1 MNLQHVG
8 LKRPCYQVEGW
19 LVDPLSMELVVARLE
34 DKESIINGISDALMV
49 LDAKTYKIREVN
61 NSFLNI
67 YKTTFDQVIG
77 NTCYKITHHECKP
90 CSQIIGHE
98 ICPLEK
104 SVSTGELSVTEHE
117 HKDQDG
123 NNRYFE
129 ITCYPINDI
138 HGEVSHLVHLSRDV
152 TDRRLAEESLK
163 EKVTRSEH
171 LAALGQLVAEI
182 THEIKNPLMMI
193 GGFARQLFQP
203 VDKETKVKKLTII
216 TEEVERLEKLLT
228 GIRDLY
234 QQKPPIIQDVNVKR
248 ILDKLYSLV
257 KDEAAKKN
265 IRTELIMDKNDL
277 IVKWDPQKLE
287 QVLLNFI
294 KNSMEAMEKGGNLS
308 IRAKSSGKRVQID
321 IIDNGCGIS
330 KEHMERILECFFS
343 TKKKGTGLGLCISKK
358 YIDEHDG
365 SDFFI
370 ESVEGKGTAI
380 KINLTTSTFR
390 EMRNLSKA

>member
-104 SVSTGELSVTEHE
+104 SVSTGELSITEHI
-117 HKDQDG
+117 HKDHDG
-123 NNRYFE
+123 NNHYFE
-129 ITCYPINDI
+129 ITCYPIKDI
-138 HGEVSHLVHLSRDV
+138 HGKVGQLVHLSRDV

-163 EKVTRSEH
+163 EKVTRAEH

-216 TEEVERLEKLLT
+216 TEEVERLEKLVT

-234 QQKPPIIQDVNVKR
+234 QQKPPAIQDVDIKS
-248 ILDKLYSLV
+248 ILEKVYSLIKV
-257 KDEAAKKN
+257 ESAKKN
-265 IRTELIMDKNDL
+265 IITELMMDENEL
-277 IVKWDPQKLE
+277 IVKWDAQKLE

-294 KNSMEAMEKGGNLS
+294 NNSIEAMERGGNLS
-308 IRAKSSGKRVQID
+308 IRAKLSGKRVQID
-321 IIDNGCGIS
+321 IIDDGCGIT
-330 KEHMERILECFFS
+330 KEHMEKILECFFT

-358 YIDEHDG
+358 YVDEHDG
-365 SDFFI
+365 SDFLI
-370 ESVEGKGTAI
+370 ESEEGRGTTVRISLPA
-380 KINLTTSTFR
+380 
-390 EMRNLSKA
+390 